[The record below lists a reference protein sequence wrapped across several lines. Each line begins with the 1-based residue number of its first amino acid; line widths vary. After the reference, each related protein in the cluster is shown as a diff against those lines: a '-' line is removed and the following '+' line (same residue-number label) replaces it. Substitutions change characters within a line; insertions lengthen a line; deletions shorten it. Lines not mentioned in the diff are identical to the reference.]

1 MDTQTKKALED
12 KAVLEP
18 KLVSEIKGDFFIPS
32 YQRGY
37 RWEEDNITMLLNDIW
52 ENGDKNYCLQPVVV
66 KKLPDNRFE
75 LIDGQQRSTTLFLIL
90 QYMKR
95 VLPST
100 EVNFSLSYETR
111 IKSTA
116 FLANPNE
123 E

>member
-52 ENGDKNYCLQPVVV
+52 ENGDKNKYRL
-66 KKLPDNRFE
+66 
-75 LIDGQQRSTTLFLIL
+75 
-90 QYMKR
+90 
-95 VLPST
+95 
-100 EVNFSLSYETR
+100 LSYLQCSLCYR
-111 IKSTA
+111 
-116 FLANPNE
+116 
-123 E
+123 